1 MDKDKIGDFIKELRQ
16 NSNMSQNDLAEIIPI
31 PGTLNKV
38 K

>member
-31 PGTLNKV
+31 SREKP
-38 K
+38 